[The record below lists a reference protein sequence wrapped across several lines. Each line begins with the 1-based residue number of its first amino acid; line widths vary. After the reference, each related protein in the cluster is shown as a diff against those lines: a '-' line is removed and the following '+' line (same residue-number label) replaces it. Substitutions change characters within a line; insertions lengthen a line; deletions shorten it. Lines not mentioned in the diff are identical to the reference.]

1 MKIFIR
7 ETSDTDAKLEEIE
20 AFNFVEFTRDE
31 NEVTIHLQSENPYNT
46 ANIFISLMKAFPD
59 LILE

>member
-7 ETSDTDAKLEEIE
+7 ETSDTDAKLEVIE
-20 AFNFVEFTRDE
+20 AFNFVEFTRDG
-31 NEVTIHLQSENPYNT
+31 NEVAIHLQTENPHSV

>member
-1 MKIFIR
+1 MKIFI
-7 ETSDTDAKLEEIE
+7 EDTVEADAILEGIE
-20 AFNFVEFTRDE
+20 AFNSVEFTRDGD
-31 NEVTIHLQSENPYNT
+31 EVAVHLQSENPYNT

>member
-7 ETSDTDAKLEEIE
+7 ETSDTDAILEHIE
-20 AFNFVEFTRDE
+20 ALNFVEFTRDG
-31 NEVTIHLQSENPYNT
+31 NEVTVYLYTASAYNI
-46 ANIFISLMKAFPD
+46 ASIFVSLTKFFPD

>member
-1 MKIFIR
+1 MKIFI
-7 ETSDTDAKLEEIE
+7 EDTVEADAILEAIE
-20 AFNFVEFTRDE
+20 ASNFVEFSRDG
-31 NEVTIHLQSENPYNT
+31 NEVAIHLQWENPYNI

>member
-1 MKIFIR
+1 MKIFIE
-7 ETSDTDAKLEEIE
+7 ETSDTDTKLGEIE
-20 AFNFVEFTRDE
+20 AFNFVEFTRDG
-31 NEVTIHLQSENPYNT
+31 NEVAVHLQSENTYNT